1 MKHSFSSLFNNSQ
14 KIKNKNF
21 NIKYGLNNS
30 NIKILNNSTIGLKFP
45 KIIIKTRN
53 ERISNIKI
61 HENKTQNRDST
72 NSCYNTINSL
82 KDSFKILNLT
92 KKNNST
98 IFLNRNNNKN
108 LIYNLR
114 YNKEN
119 NNLTNEKDNN
129 TATLKSL
136 SSIYNNYHT
145 IFNKTNTDYDS
156 IFLNKSKMTNYKKWL
171 SSDYEK
177 DNKSVIDI
185 FGTKYK
191 QKTDSILNVVQNKDG
206 FYIKGLIYKKYFFF
220 PHKKLNIL
228 AFHHNIMSKNI
239 KKFEKKKKVENM
251 KRIKHVEKLCKRNK
265 EIIDD
270 TSINNNKNINNIYNI
285 IKRKKLL
292 KKKLKKK
299 KNISS
304 QEIEDIINEEYNNA
318 INSID
323 K

>member
-1 MKHSFSSLFNNSQ
+1 MKHSLSSLYSNSQ
-14 KIKNKNF
+14 KNISKIP
-21 NIKYGLNNS
+21 NIKCGFNNN
-30 NIKILNNSTIGLKFP
+30 NIKSLNSSTITLKFP

-53 ERISNIKI
+53 RRMSNIKI
-61 HENKTQNRDST
+61 QENKTQNDDST
-72 NSCYNTINSL
+72 NSCYKTINSL
-82 KDSFKILNLT
+82 KNSFNILNLT

-98 IFLNRNNNKN
+98 ILLNRNDNKN
-108 LIYNLR
+108 IIYNLR
-114 YNKEN
+114 YNKDN
-119 NNLTNEKDNN
+119 NNLISEKDNN
-129 TATLKSL
+129 NTTNSKSL
-136 SSIYNNYHT
+136 SSIYNNFHT

-185 FGTKYK
+185 FGKKYK
-191 QKTDSILNVVQNKDG
+191 HKTDSILNVVRNKDG
-206 FYIKGLIYKKYFFF
+206 FYIKGLRYKKYYFF
-220 PHKKLNIL
+220 PHKKMNIL

-239 KKFEKKKKVENM
+239 QIFEKEKKVENM
-251 KRIKHVEKLCKRNK
+251 KKIKHVEKLCKRNK

-270 TSINNNKNINNIYNI
+270 ISINNNNIYDI
-285 IKRKKLL
+285 IKQKKLI

-299 KNISS
+299 RNKSS

>member
-1 MKHSFSSLFNNSQ
+1 MKHSLSSLFNNSQ

-21 NIKYGLNNS
+21 NIKYGFNNS
-30 NIKILNNSTIGLKFP
+30 NTKSLNNSTIALKFP

-53 ERISNIKI
+53 ERMSNIKI
-61 HENKTQNRDST
+61 HENKTQNSDNT

-98 IFLNRNNNKN
+98 IFLNRNDNKK
-108 LIYNLR
+108 LIFNLR
-114 YNKEN
+114 YNKDS
-119 NNLTNEKDNN
+119 NNLISEKDNN
-129 TATLKSL
+129 TTTLKSL

-177 DNKSVIDI
+177 DNKSVIGI

-206 FYIKGLIYKKYFFF
+206 FYIKGLIYKKYYFF
-220 PHKKLNIL
+220 PHKKMNIL

-239 KKFEKKKKVENM
+239 KKFEKEKKVENM
-251 KRIKHVEKLCKRNK
+251 KKIKHVEKLCKRNK
-265 EIIDD
+265 EMMDD
-270 TSINNNKNINNIYNI
+270 ISNNNNNNHIYDI
-285 IKRKKLL
+285 IKKKKLI

-299 KNISS
+299 RNNSS
-304 QEIEDIINEEYNNA
+304 QEIEDIINEEYNNV